1 MLSTLRFQPTRERT
15 FKAPTTIGVI
25 SDTHIHLRGARRMP
39 PEVVDLF
46 IRFRVGLILHAGDV
60 NTSGVLLAL
69 SEVAPVLAVQG
80 NNDDAILME
89 NLPEAV
95 EFTVGPH
102 RFGMIHGHGGAS
114 ARSEAKRQFAGRVE
128 CAVYGHSHIPLI
140 ERDSG
145 TILFNPGSATDR
157 RWGPHFGI
165 GLIHV
170 TEDEIDPDLVLFSD
184 PRHLTS
190 IKPD

>member
-1 MLSTLRFQPTRERT
+1 M
-15 FKAPTTIGVI
+15 I
-25 SDTHIHLRGARRMP
+25 SDTHVYLRGARRLP

-69 SEVAPVLAVQG
+69 SEIAPVLAVRG
-80 NNDDAILME
+80 NNDDAILLE
-89 NLPEAV
+89 NLPETV
-95 EFTVGPH
+95 EFTVDVH
-102 RFGMIHGHGGAS
+102 RFGMVHGHGGSS
-114 ARSEAKRQFAGRVE
+114 ARSEAKRRFAGRVD
-128 CAVYGHSHIPLI
+128 CAVYGHSHVPLI
-140 ERDSG
+140 ERESG

-157 RWGPHFGI
+157 RWAPHFGV

-170 TEDEIDPDLVLFSD
+170 TDDKIDPDLVLFSD

-190 IKPD
+190 IKPE

>member
-1 MLSTLRFQPTRERT
+1 
-15 FKAPTTIGVI
+15 
-25 SDTHIHLRGARRMP
+25 MP

-89 NLPEAV
+89 NLPNAV
-95 EFTVGPH
+95 EFAVGPH

-114 ARSEAKRQFAGRVE
+114 ARSEAKRHYAGRVE

-165 GLIHV
+165 GLSRV
-170 TEDEIDPDLVLFSD
+170 TDDGIDPDLVLFSD